1 MNRNKE
7 CVIIKTY
14 YGHNQIEKKDQL
26 DTRKEIM
33 SENQALFL
41 ALHWKLIDFIIE
53 FNQEGSCLKIGH
65 VAIL

>member
-1 MNRNKE
+1 
-7 CVIIKTY
+7 
-14 YGHNQIEKKDQL
+14 
-26 DTRKEIM
+26 M